1 MLPTSNAYDF
11 PLLIKHLLT
20 NASRAHARQEIV
32 SHPNTRLSYET
43 FERRVHQLAHSLN
56 NCGIED
62 AMRVGVMDWDSNRYL
77 ECFFCCANDGGN
89 PVYDQCASVACS
101 AALYNQ
107 PWRS

>member
-1 MLPTSNAYDF
+1 MLPASNAYDF

-43 FERRVHQLAHSLN
+43 FERRVHRLAHSLN

-89 PVYDQCASVACS
+89 PLYD
-101 AALYNQ
+101 
-107 PWRS
+107 